1 VIGSGQYFNS
11 LMTSLKGG
19 ILYTSK
25 TSPKVLSLMPS
36 VCMSTYCEFIIPMNA
51 NKIYFRSNQSV
62 NIVGIPSGW
71 RILEN
76 NNGIFR

>member
-1 VIGSGQYFNS
+1 
-11 LMTSLKGG
+11 
-19 ILYTSK
+19 
-25 TSPKVLSLMPS
+25 MPS